1 VLLDAGHA
9 VVQAVDGADAF
20 VKLSQVGRPCLILL
34 DLVMPGM
41 DGLEFLAALRDHPHA
56 SEFSVLVM
64 SAHSGP
70 TGAEDCP
77 GVVGTLM
84 KPFEL
89 SELLFWVKSRC

>member
-1 VLLDAGHA
+1 
-9 VVQAVDGADAF
+9 
-20 VKLSQVGRPCLILL
+20 
-34 DLVMPGM
+34 MPGM